1 MVISKKITLQTT
13 GNSDIVDI
21 TPQVA
26 RLVGEGSIQNGIITI
41 FVCGSTAGV
50 TTIEYEPGLVNDL
63 QEIWEKLVPQ
73 SLDYKHNVRWEDYN
87 GHSHLRATLMG
98 ASLVVP
104 FSSKSMLLGTWQQIV
119 VVDFDTRPRSRELVL
134 QIMGE

>member
-13 GNSDIVDI
+13 GNSDVIDI
-21 TPQVA
+21 TAQVA
-26 RLVGEGSIQNGIITI
+26 KAVGENGIQSGIVTV

-50 TTIEYEPGLVNDL
+50 TTIEHEPGLVSDL
-63 QEIWEKLVPQ
+63 QSIFEKLIPQ

-87 GHSHLRATLMG
+87 GHSHLRASLMG

-104 FSSKSMLLGTWQQIV
+104 FAKKALLLGTWQQIV
-119 VVDFDTRPRSRELVL
+119 VMDFDTRPRAREVVI
-134 QIMGE
+134 QVMGE

>member
-1 MVISKKITLQTT
+1 MVISKRLTLQTT
-13 GNSDIVDI
+13 GNSDVIDI

-26 RLVGEGSIQNGIITI
+26 KAVTENGIQSGIVTV

-50 TTIEYEPGLVNDL
+50 TTIEYEPGLVSDL
-63 QEIWEKLVPQ
+63 QTIWEKLIPQ

-87 GHSHLRATLMG
+87 GHSHLRASLMG
-98 ASLVVP
+98 PSLVVP
-104 FSSKSMLLGTWQQIV
+104 FAKKSLQLGTWQQIV

>member
-1 MVISKKITLQTT
+1 MVVSKKITLHST
-13 GNSDIVDI
+13 GNSDIIDI
-21 TPQVA
+21 TSHVTRAVA
-26 RLVGEGSIQNGIITI
+26 DSNIQSGVITI

-50 TTIEYEPGLVNDL
+50 TTIEFEPGLVNDL
-63 QEIWEKLVPQ
+63 QEMFEKLVPQ

-87 GHSHLRATLMG
+87 GHSHLRASLMG
-98 ASLVVP
+98 ASLTVP
-104 FSSKSMLLGTWQQIV
+104 FSQSKLMLGTWQQIV

>member
-1 MVISKKITLQTT
+1 MVVSKKITLHST
-13 GNSDIVDI
+13 GNSDIIDI
-21 TPQVA
+21 TSHVTSAVA
-26 RLVGEGSIQNGIITI
+26 DSNIQSGVITI

-50 TTIEYEPGLVNDL
+50 TTIEFEPGLVNDL
-63 QEIWEKLVPQ
+63 QEMFEKLVPQ

-87 GHSHLRATLMG
+87 GHSHLRASLMG
-98 ASLVVP
+98 ASLTVP
-104 FSSKSMLLGTWQQIV
+104 FSQRKLMLGTWQQIV